1 MHTLLLYMLLHETR
15 RTTSSVYLEQLVM
28 ENQSM
33 SNTRTL
39 MTAVRL
45 KHLRTARHLH
55 KESESI
61 CFVTINY
68 LLPCNIA
75 LWLLKYAHDISWLLR
90 STCKHDTSHGLQIA
104 MQRTPV
110 PPLVAHCPQIPNR
123 TRYDVC
129 HWR

>member
-15 RTTSSVYLEQLVM
+15 RTTSSVYVEQLVM

-45 KHLRTARHLH
+45 QHQRTARHLH
-55 KESESI
+55 QESESI

-68 LLPCNIA
+68 LLPNIA
-75 LWLLKYAHDISWLLR
+75 LVLHKYLR
-90 STCKHDTSHGLQIA
+90 PRHILASTSKVDLQARYKPWIA

-110 PPLVAHCPQIPNR
+110 PPLVAHCPQIPNH